1 MGDISLKGHSPILR
15 QGFAKGGRAG
25 FKHGTKPDWKKGK
38 FGKKTIAAM
47 KKHDF
52 PAGGPH
58 QSLEGK
64 KAALRHASIRAHE
77 HKHGRDSKADGGYI
91 TKKKKYITKKEKPLS
106 ISDSPRQPKMLQSYK
121 KGGWI
126 QSVNKSIKKRGT
138 KGVCT
143 GKKFGGPTCRPGT
156 KRYALAKTFKKMA
169 KNRKG

>member
-1 MGDISLKGHSPILR
+1 MGDISIKGHSPILR

-77 HKHGRDSKADGGYI
+77 HKHGRDSKAEGGRI
-91 TKKKKYITKKEKPLS
+91 GFQEGKRVDVPSSSQWKKPADKNLKRGQAEDAMEQYKN
-106 ISDSPRQPKMLQSYK
+106 QPKKL
-121 KGGWI
+121 
-126 QSVNKSIKKRGT
+126 
-138 KGVCT
+138 
-143 GKKFGGPTCRPGT
+143 KFRCG
-156 KRYALAKTFKKMA
+156 
-169 KNRKG
+169 

>member
-1 MGDISLKGHSPILR
+1 MGDIALRGNSLTKRPGY
-15 QGFAKGGRAG
+15 AKGGHVNIRRENRLEELGRVDDEKAYSS
-25 FKHGTKPDWKKGK
+25 KGK
-38 FGKKTIAAM
+38 RNLRDEKKRIVRE
-47 KKHDF
+47 
-52 PAGGPH
+52 
-58 QSLEGK
+58 L
-64 KAALRHASIRAHE
+64 
-77 HKHGRDSKADGGYI
+77 KADGGYI
-91 TKKKKYITKKEKPLS
+91 TKKKKYITKKEKPQWITKKEKPKWITKKEKPLS